1 VAIIFAKA
9 RLHGKGKLS
18 VQEQHLR
25 LQPVPPPTPA
35 EKQRAAA
42 WARDVE
48 RWKAVK
54 AAKVPGVSWDAARE
68 IAAEKLAGG
77 FASGKARTM
86 RKAYDLVQATVR
98 PK

>member
-1 VAIIFAKA
+1 
-9 RLHGKGKLS
+9 
-18 VQEQHLR
+18 
-25 LQPVPPPTPA
+25 
-35 EKQRAAA
+35 
-42 WARDVE
+42 VE

-86 RKAYDLVQATVR
+86 RKAYDRVQATVR